1 MIRILSLRGPLLT
14 GALFL
19 GIGCRD
25 ATEPAEASIEATT
38 FAPSLNVDLSAM
50 TRTPNGVYV
59 RDITVGT
66 GAVVAAGQEIT
77 VRYTGWLSNGGQFD
91 ATGPTDPPAV
101 FFIGRSQV
109 IAGWDDGVP
118 GMRVGGVRQLVIPPR
133 MGYGASGFGPIPGNA
148 ILVFRIE
155 MVSAR

>member
-1 MIRILSLRGPLLT
+1 MSRTLPMRCPFPVAALL
-14 GALFL
+14 FS
-19 GIGCRD
+19 IGCSEST
-25 ATEPAEASIEATT
+25 APAEASIETAA
-38 FAPSLNVDLSAM
+38 FAPSLGVNLSAS
-50 TRTPNGVYV
+50 TRTSNGVYL
-59 RDITVGT
+59 RDISVGT

-77 VRYTGWLSNGGQFD
+77 VRYTGWLSNGTQFD
-91 ATGPTDPPAV
+91 TTGPTDPPAV
-101 FFIGRSQV
+101 FLIGRSQV
-109 IAGWDDGVP
+109 IPGWDDGVP